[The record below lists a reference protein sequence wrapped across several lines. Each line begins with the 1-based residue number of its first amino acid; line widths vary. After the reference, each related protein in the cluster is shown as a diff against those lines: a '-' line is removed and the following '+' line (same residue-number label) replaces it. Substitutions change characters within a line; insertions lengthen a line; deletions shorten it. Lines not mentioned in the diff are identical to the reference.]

1 MIEWLPDVCG
11 QLHDEMV
18 QIYWMLL
25 LPIIVLLVVIELFK
39 TSSGQPDA
47 GKILVRAVVS
57 IILLISFKET
67 INLIALLGDG
77 IASRIDGLA
86 KLTQILDTFG
96 DNLNRD
102 APPLYKF
109 RELFIFTLNFASYF
123 LAYFGVFVVEA
134 LIHFSWSILYV
145 CAPLMIL
152 CHVPE
157 QTAGVCKNLYKGIL
171 TVISWK
177 ILWSVLGVLLLKLAV
192 QKTTESSDDIIT
204 TAIINLCIAVSIML
218 VPLFSKSL
226 LGDGLSS
233 FTAGIA
239 AVPGIAALG
248 VGKSLLSMP
257 VKKGASWTGGK
268 MRNGFK
274 RVTGSEKND
283 SNKSLPQGQIR
294 KTYPKRKG
302 LS

>member
-11 QLHDEMV
+11 QLHNEMV
-18 QIYWMLL
+18 TVFWMMLL
-25 LPIIVLLVVIELFK
+25 PLIVLLVVLELFK

-47 GKILVRAVVS
+47 GKVLFRGLIS
-57 IILLISFKET
+57 ILLLVSFKET

-77 IASRIDGLA
+77 IADRIDGLA
-86 KLTQILDTFG
+86 KMTQILDTFG

-134 LIHFSWSILYV
+134 LIHFTWSILYV

-152 CHVPE
+152 CYVPE
-157 QTAGVCKNLYKGIL
+157 QTAGVCKNLYKGLL

-177 ILWSVLGVLLLKLAV
+177 ILWSILGVLLLKLAV
-192 QKTTESSDDIIT
+192 QRTTANSDDIIT
-204 TAIINLCIAVSIML
+204 TAIINLCIGLSIML

-233 FTAGIA
+233 FTSSIA

-248 VGKSLLSMP
+248 VGKNLLSMP
-257 VKKGASWTGGK
+257 VKKGASWTGSK
-268 MRNGFK
+268 MRNGMK
-274 RVTGSEKND
+274 SITGGDKNTL
-283 SNKSLPQGQIR
+283 SSPQSKGTQR
-294 KTYPKRKG
+294 NTYSKRKG
-302 LS
+302 LK

>member
-1 MIEWLPDVCG
+1 
-11 QLHDEMV
+11 
-18 QIYWMLL
+18 MLL
-25 LPIIVLLVVIELFK
+25 LPLIVLLVVIELFK

-47 GKILVRAVVS
+47 GRILVRGVVS
-57 IILLISFKET
+57 ILLLISFKET

-77 IASRIDGLA
+77 IAARIDGLA
-86 KLTQILDTFG
+86 KMTQILDTFG
-96 DNLNRD
+96 ENLHRD

-109 RELFIFTLNFASYF
+109 RELFIFTLNFLSYF

-134 LIHFSWSILYV
+134 LIHFSWSVLYV

-157 QTAGVCKNLYKGIL
+157 QSAGVCKNLYKGLL

-192 QKTTESSDDIIT
+192 QKTTETSDDIIT
-204 TAIINLCIAVSIML
+204 TAVINLCIAVSIML

-233 FTAGIA
+233 FTSSIA

-248 VGKSLLSMP
+248 VGKNLLSMP
-257 VKKGASWTGGK
+257 IKKGASWTGGK
-268 MRNGFK
+268 IRGGLSRMSG
-274 RVTGSEKND
+274 GEKND
-283 SNKSLPQGQIR
+283 SNKSLPQGQVR
-294 KTYPKRKG
+294 KFNSKRKG

>member
-11 QLHDEMV
+11 QLHNEMV
-18 QIYWMLL
+18 TVFWMMLL
-25 LPIIVLLVVIELFK
+25 PLIVLLVVLELFK

-47 GKILVRAVVS
+47 GKVLFRGLIS
-57 IILLISFKET
+57 ILLLVSFKET

-77 IASRIDGLA
+77 ITDRIDGLA
-86 KLTQILDTFG
+86 KMTQILDTFG

-152 CHVPE
+152 CYVPE
-157 QTAGVCKNLYKGIL
+157 QTAGVCKNLYKGLL

-192 QKTTESSDDIIT
+192 QKTTANSDDIIT
-204 TAIINLCIAVSIML
+204 TAIINLCIGLSIML

-239 AVPGIAALG
+239 AVPGIAAMG
-248 VGKSLLSMP
+248 VGKNLLSMP
-257 VKKGASWTGGK
+257 VKKGASWTGSK
-268 MRNGFK
+268 MRNGMK
-274 RVTGSEKND
+274 SITGGDKNAL
-283 SNKSLPQGQIR
+283 SSSQSKGTQRN
-294 KTYPKRKG
+294 TYSKRKG
-302 LS
+302 LK

>member
-11 QLHDEMV
+11 QLHNEMV
-18 QIYWMLL
+18 TVFWMMLL
-25 LPIIVLLVVIELFK
+25 PLIVLLVVLELFK

-47 GKILVRAVVS
+47 GKVLFRGLIS
-57 IILLISFKET
+57 ILLLVSFKET

-77 IASRIDGLA
+77 IADRIDGLA
-86 KLTQILDTFG
+86 KMTQILDTFG

-134 LIHFSWSILYV
+134 LIHFTWSILYV

-152 CHVPE
+152 CYVPE
-157 QTAGVCKNLYKGIL
+157 QTAGVCKNLYKGLL

-192 QKTTESSDDIIT
+192 QRTTANSDDIIT
-204 TAIINLCIAVSIML
+204 TAIINLCIGLSIML

-233 FTAGIA
+233 FTSSIA

-257 VKKGASWTGGK
+257 VKKGASWTGSK
-268 MRNGFK
+268 MRNGMK
-274 RVTGSEKND
+274 SITGGDKNSLSD
-283 SNKSLPQGQIR
+283 SQQKGTQR
-294 KTYPKRKG
+294 KNYSKRKG
-302 LS
+302 LK

>member
-18 QIYWMLL
+18 TVFWMMLL
-25 LPIIVLLVVIELFK
+25 PLIVLLVVLELFK
-39 TSSGQPDA
+39 SSSGQPDA
-47 GKILVRAVVS
+47 GKVLFRGLISIL
-57 IILLISFKET
+57 LLISFKET

-77 IASRIDGLA
+77 IADRIDGLA
-86 KLTQILDTFG
+86 KMTQILDTFG

-152 CHVPE
+152 CYVPE
-157 QTAGVCKNLYKGIL
+157 QTAGICKNLYKGLL

-192 QKTTESSDDIIT
+192 QKTTTNSDDIIT
-204 TAIINLCIAVSIML
+204 TAIINLCIGLSIML

-233 FTAGIA
+233 FTSSIA

-248 VGKSLLSMP
+248 VGKNLLSMP
-257 VKKGASWTGGK
+257 VKKGASWTGLK
-268 MRNGFK
+268 MRNGMNTI
-274 RVTGSEKND
+274 TGGDKNAQ
-283 SNKSLPQGQIR
+283 SGTQSKGTQRNNYSQ
-294 KTYPKRKG
+294 RKG
-302 LS
+302 LK